1 MNDLIQEH
9 NNKKSH
15 SGILTGCVFDM
26 QAYVSCV
33 QQVFN
38 SNTNT
43 SPDFD
48 IACDYLR
55 FLSKEI
61 RENIT
66 KVEEMIPAK
75 KVVGEIS

>member
-9 NNKKSH
+9 NKKKEH
-15 SGILTGCVFDM
+15 SNILTGCVFDM
-26 QAYVSCV
+26 QAYVNLV

-38 SNTNT
+38 TNANT

-55 FLSKEI
+55 VLSKEI
-61 RENIT
+61 RENTI
-66 KVEEMIPAK
+66 KVEGMIPAK
-75 KVVGEIS
+75 KVEGEIS